1 MNISQ
6 AAEFSGLPAKT
17 IRYYEDIGL
26 IAPSRAPNGYRD
38 YTREDAETL
47 RFVSRARSLGFTID
61 DCRHLLSLYHDRERA
76 SADVRALAQARIG
89 EIEEKISAL
98 SAMKDTLSTL
108 VNACHGDQRPD
119 CPILENL
126 AGKKPCA
133 QSKDRG

>member
-17 IRYYEDIGL
+17 IRYYEDIKL
-26 IAPSRAPNGYRD
+26 IAPSRAANGYRD
-38 YTREDAETL
+38 YSREEAETL
-47 RFVSRARSLGFTID
+47 RFIARARSLGFSID

-89 EIEEKISAL
+89 EIEEKIAGL
-98 SAMKDTLSTL
+98 SAMKETLSTL
-108 VNACHGDQRPD
+108 VNACHGDRRPD

-126 AGKKPCA
+126 AGQGDCGSRKKR
-133 QSKDRG
+133 D